1 MDNHNYD
8 DFDDVE
14 DWTAVEDRG
23 ELKATTYG
31 TMLRVSR
38 SRLDLSQKEMSALLR
53 IPLPTYRNWEQH
65 RTEPDNAGKTLIDVL
80 YNHTSEMGKFLRDRA
95 A

>member
-1 MDNHNYD
+1 MGNHNY
-8 DFDDVE
+8 DDVE

-38 SRLDLSQKEMSALLR
+38 SRLDLSQKGMADLL
-53 IPLPTYRNWEQH
+53 L
-65 RTEPDNAGKTLIDVL
+65 
-80 YNHTSEMGKFLRDRA
+80 
-95 A
+95 